1 MNYYRCILI
10 LVVIFFSCSTIA
22 ATDTLK
28 YDSVSKFYHEKSEE
42 LPEFVDE
49 NPLLTKI
56 INYDIMLNR
65 VVPLPPRHFNADSVF
80 REMNPLFM
88 PLVFGNYK
96 TNFNIKSSFNDSNID
111 KLKTS
116 YVDSLLTILK
126 NEIFIVNLDKKI
138 LVKAEKYNLDKIVY
152 EYSKLPKPE
161 RLIYQL
167 SVSKPKIVESKNN
180 AEPSKLSTSK
190 NLPTIGF
197 MPWTSKGNSKLQ
209 LSQTYIS
216 PNWSKGG
223 ESNMAGLASFYYEL
237 NYNNLNNVRFN
248 NSFEV
253 KVGLNT
259 VNSDSL
265 RDFNISTDQIRFV
278 SNLGVKMYNNWYYSL
293 SGEFLSQS
301 LNNYKKNTMILKSSF
316 LSPAKLFISLGVDYK
331 KSDRKLGYDFSMV
344 LSPLTYKMN
353 YLLDNVNL
361 NPTSY
366 GIEAGKHF
374 GHELGSKVSANMNWK
389 LTDKVYWRSKMY
401 YFTDFKY
408 QDSEWEN
415 TLDIGINNYFA
426 TQIFVLTKLD
436 DRLKRNPGE
445 PLLQMQELFSFGL
458 TYRW

>member
-1 MNYYRCILI
+1 MLFLSRMI
-10 LVVIFFSCSTIA
+10 S

-28 YDSVSKFYHEKSEE
+28 YKSESKIFSEKSED
-42 LPEFVDE
+42 LPEYIDE
-49 NPLLTKI
+49 NPLLTRI
-56 INYDIMLNR
+56 MNYDIMLYK
-65 VVPLPPRHFNADSVF
+65 VVPLPPRQFCNDSVF

-96 TNFNIKSSFNDSNID
+96 PVFNLKPIIKQNID
-111 KLKTS
+111 DKLNTEF
-116 YVDSLLTILK
+116 VDSLLSVLK
-126 NEIFIVNLDKKI
+126 KENFIVDLEKKI
-138 LVKAEKYNLDKIVY
+138 LIRAENENLDKIIY
-152 EYSKLPKPE
+152 DYTKLPKPE

-167 SVSKPKIVESKNN
+167 SVSKPKIVENKIN
-180 AEPSKLSTSK
+180 AEPSRLNTSK

-223 ESNMAGLASFYYEL
+223 ESNTAGLASFYYEL
-237 NYNNLNNVRFN
+237 NYNNLKNVRFTN
-248 NSFEV
+248 NLEV

-278 SNLGVKMYNNWYYSL
+278 SNLGIKMYNNWYYSL

-301 LNNYKKNTMILKSSF
+301 LKNYKKNTMVLKSSF

-331 KSDRKLGYDFSMV
+331 KSDKKLGYDFSMV

-361 NPTSY
+361 NPASY

-389 LTDKVYWRSKMY
+389 LTDKVFWRSKLY